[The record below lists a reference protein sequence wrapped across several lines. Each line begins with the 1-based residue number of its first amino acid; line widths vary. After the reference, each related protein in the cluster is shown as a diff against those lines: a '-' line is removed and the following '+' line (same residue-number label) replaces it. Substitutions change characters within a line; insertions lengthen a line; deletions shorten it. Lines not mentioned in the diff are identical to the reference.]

1 MLDGDRRRL
10 AVLGHPIAHS
20 RSPAIH
26 NAAFEALGIADEWSY
41 EAIDVAPEEFPERV
55 GALASEGF
63 VGANVTVPHKHAALA
78 LADTASDPAGE
89 IGSANTLSFQAGAIA
104 ADNTDAP
111 GFLATL
117 PSSPSGLRAL
127 VLGAGGS
134 ARAVVWALVREG
146 AEVEVWNRTA
156 ERAAALAE
164 ALGASALEVD
174 GRLPSSDFDLIVNA
188 TSVGLEGAERERAST
203 SSTWSRCGSRRR
215 ASARVRSSSISSTAR
230 ARPSSPTRPGERGAT
245 VVEGLEVLVRQG
257 AASFRIWTG
266 LDAPLDVMREA
277 AKA

>member
-1 MLDGDRRRL
+1 VLDNPRRL

-20 RSPAIH
+20 RSPAIQ
-26 NAAFEALGIADEWSY
+26 NAAFEALGIADQWSY
-41 EAIDVAPEEFPERV
+41 EAIEVAPAEFSERV
-55 GALASEGF
+55 TALPSEGF

-111 GFLATL
+111 GFLAAL
-117 PSSPSGLRAL
+117 PSAPAGLRAL

-146 AEVEVWNRTA
+146 AQVEVWNRTS
-156 ERAAALAE
+156 ERATALAE
-164 ALGASALEVD
+164 ALGASALEAD
-174 GRLPSSDFDLIVNA
+174 GPLPSSDFDLIVNA
-188 TSVGLEGAERERAST
+188 TSVGLEAESRDRSRPDSDLDALRLAPEGLRQGQLVVDLVYAST
-203 SSTWSRCGSRRR
+203 ETDF
-215 ASARVRSSSISSTAR
+215 VRTAR
-230 ARPSSPTRPGERGAT
+230 ERGAT
-245 VVEGLEVLVRQG
+245 VVDGLEVLVQQG

-266 LDAPLDVMREA
+266 LDPPLGVMREA

>member
-1 MLDGDRRRL
+1 M
-10 AVLGHPIAHS
+10 
-20 RSPAIH
+20 
-26 NAAFEALGIADEWSY
+26 AAFEALGIADEWSY
-41 EAIDVAPEEFPERV
+41 EAIDVALEEFPERV
-55 GALASEGF
+55 GALASARF

-89 IGSANTLSFQAGAIA
+89 IGSANMLSFQRGAIA

-111 GFLATL
+111 GFLAAL
-117 PSSPSGLRAL
+117 PSSPSRLRAL

-164 ALGASALEVD
+164 ALGASALGAD
-174 GRLPSSDFDLIVNA
+174 DPLPSSDFDLIVNA
-188 TSVGLEGAERERAST
+188 TSVGLEGGGRES
-203 SSTWSRCGSRRR
+203 
-215 ASARVRSSSISSTAR
+215 ASASSDLDALRLAPEGLRGGQIVVDLVYGSTETELVRAAR
-230 ARPSSPTRPGERGAT
+230 ERGAT
-245 VVEGLEVLVRQG
+245 VVDGLEVLVQQG

>member
-1 MLDGDRRRL
+1 M
-10 AVLGHPIAHS
+10 LGHPIAHS

-26 NAAFEALGIADEWSY
+26 YAAFEALGIADEWSY
-41 EAIDVAPEEFPERV
+41 EAIDVASEEFPERV

-63 VGANVTVPHKHAALA
+63 VGVNVTVPHKHAALA

-89 IGSANTLSFQAGAIA
+89 IGSANMLSFQRGAIA

-111 GFLATL
+111 GFLAAL
-117 PSSPSGLRAL
+117 PRSPAGLRAL

-188 TSVGLEGAERERAST
+188 TSVGLEGSEPERATTSSDLDALRLAPEGFREGQVVIDLVYGSSETQLARAARERA
-203 SSTWSRCGSRRR
+203 
-215 ASARVRSSSISSTAR
+215 
-230 ARPSSPTRPGERGAT
+230 AT
-245 VVEGLEVLVRQG
+245 VVDGLEVLVRQG